1 VAGSESES
9 RSGRQK
15 EQGVTTRISQFSGPA
30 YTDGPMTG
38 VTQPLPGVA
47 WYDLNDPSSPALD
60 ELAKQYHLHELQIED
75 CRHIQRAKTEDY
87 EGYIFTVLKALQ
99 PGKTPKFL
107 DFDIFLGKD
116 FLITVHA
123 GSCPAIDKAVQR
135 AQQQK
140 MQRLDKLFYVL
151 VDHTV
156 DEYLLVLDALAEQIS
171 DVESDVLERPEPP
184 VLRRIF
190 SMKRNLIDFR
200 RNAGGMREVVNQ
212 LMRREQGFLGDDLDP
227 FFRDVYD
234 HIVRTVDLIETYR
247 DLLSSSTDIYL
258 SAVANRTNQIVK
270 VLTVWGTVAL
280 PLVVIT
286 GFFGMNLPLP
296 WQHDP
301 LGAVYASLLM
311 AAIGGLILWYFR
323 KQGWF

>member
-1 VAGSESES
+1 
-9 RSGRQK
+9 
-15 EQGVTTRISQFSGPA
+15 
-30 YTDGPMTG
+30 MTG

-47 WYDLNDPSSPALD
+47 WYDLNNPASPALD
-60 ELAKQYHLHELQIED
+60 ELAKQYQLHELQIED

-87 EGYIFTVLKALQ
+87 DHYIFTVLKALQ

-140 MQRLDKLFYVL
+140 IQRLDKLFYIL

-171 DVESDVLERPEPP
+171 DVESDVLEKPEPP
-184 VLRRIF
+184 VLRSIF

-280 PLVVIT
+280 ALVVIT

-301 LGAVYASLLM
+301 LGAVYATALM
-311 AAIGGLILWYFR
+311 VAIGGLILWYFR

>member
-1 VAGSESES
+1 
-9 RSGRQK
+9 
-15 EQGVTTRISQFSGPA
+15 
-30 YTDGPMTG
+30 MTG

-47 WYDLNDPSSPALD
+47 WYDLSDPSSPALD
-60 ELAKQYHLHELQIED
+60 ELAKQYRLHELQIED
-75 CRHIQRAKTEDY
+75 CRHPQRAKTEDY
-87 EGYIFTVLKALQ
+87 EHYIFTVLKALQ
-99 PGKTPKFL
+99 TGKTPKFV

-123 GSCPAIDKAVQR
+123 GSCPAIDKAVLR

-140 MQRLDKLFYVL
+140 IQRLDKLFYVL

-156 DEYLLVLDALAEQIS
+156 DEYLLVLDAFAEKIS

-212 LMRREQGFLGDDLDP
+212 LMRQEQGFLGDDLDP

-311 AAIGGLILWYFR
+311 IAIGGLILWYFR
-323 KQGWF
+323 RQGWF

>member
-1 VAGSESES
+1 
-9 RSGRQK
+9 
-15 EQGVTTRISQFSGPA
+15 
-30 YTDGPMTG
+30 MTG

-75 CRHIQRAKTEDY
+75 CRHLQRAKTEDY

-99 PGKTPKFL
+99 SGKTLKFL

-156 DEYLLVLDALAEQIS
+156 DEYLLVLDAFAEKIS

-301 LGAVYASLLM
+301 LGAVYASVLM

>member
-1 VAGSESES
+1 
-9 RSGRQK
+9 
-15 EQGVTTRISQFSGPA
+15 
-30 YTDGPMTG
+30 MTG
-38 VTQPLPGVA
+38 VTQPLPDIA
-47 WYDLNDPSSPALD
+47 WYDLIDPSSPSLD
-60 ELAKQYHLHELQIED
+60 ELAKQYQLHELQIED
-75 CRHIQRAKTEDY
+75 CRTPQRAKTEEFERY
-87 EGYIFTVLKALQ
+87 SFTVLKALK
-99 PGKTPKFL
+99 PGTTPKFL

-123 GSCPAIDKAVQR
+123 GPCPAIEKAVQR
-135 AQQQK
+135 AQLHK
-140 MQRLDKLFYVL
+140 TNRIDKVFYIL

-156 DEYLLVLDALAEQIS
+156 DEYLILLDSLTEQLS
-171 DVESDVLERPEPP
+171 DIESEVLENPQPP

-190 SMKRNLIDFR
+190 TLKRYLIDFR

-212 LMRREQGFLGDDLDP
+212 LMRREEGFLGDDLDP
-227 FFRDVYD
+227 FLRDVYD

-247 DLLSSSTDIYL
+247 DLLSGATDIYL
-258 SAVANRTNQIVK
+258 SAVANRTNQIMK

-296 WQHDP
+296 WQHNP
-301 LGAVYASLLM
+301 MGAVYATGLM
-311 AAIGGLILWYFR
+311 LAIGGLILWYFR

>member
-1 VAGSESES
+1 
-9 RSGRQK
+9 
-15 EQGVTTRISQFSGPA
+15 
-30 YTDGPMTG
+30 
-38 VTQPLPGVA
+38 
-47 WYDLNDPSSPALD
+47 
-60 ELAKQYHLHELQIED
+60 
-75 CRHIQRAKTEDY
+75 
-87 EGYIFTVLKALQ
+87 
-99 PGKTPKFL
+99 
-107 DFDIFLGKD
+107 
-116 FLITVHA
+116 
-123 GSCPAIDKAVQR
+123 
-135 AQQQK
+135 
-140 MQRLDKLFYVL
+140 
-151 VDHTV
+151 
-156 DEYLLVLDALAEQIS
+156 LLLLDALAEQIS
-171 DVESDVLERPEPP
+171 DVESDVLEKPEPP

-190 SMKRNLIDFR
+190 TMKRNLIDFR
-200 RNAGGMREVVNQ
+200 RYAGGMREVVNQ

-301 LGAVYASLLM
+301 LGAVYASVLM

>member
-1 VAGSESES
+1 
-9 RSGRQK
+9 
-15 EQGVTTRISQFSGPA
+15 
-30 YTDGPMTG
+30 
-38 VTQPLPGVA
+38 
-47 WYDLNDPSSPALD
+47 
-60 ELAKQYHLHELQIED
+60 
-75 CRHIQRAKTEDY
+75 
-87 EGYIFTVLKALQ
+87 LKALQ

-135 AQQQK
+135 AHQQK
-140 MQRLDKLFYVL
+140 IQRLDKLFYIL

-171 DVESDVLERPEPP
+171 DVESDVLEKPEPP

-190 SMKRNLIDFR
+190 NMKRNLIDFR

-301 LGAVYASLLM
+301 LGAVYATALM
-311 AAIGGLILWYFR
+311 VAIGGLILWYFR

>member
-1 VAGSESES
+1 
-9 RSGRQK
+9 
-15 EQGVTTRISQFSGPA
+15 
-30 YTDGPMTG
+30 MTG
-38 VTQPLPGVA
+38 VSQPLPGVA
-47 WYDLNDPSSPALD
+47 WYDLNNPASLALD
-60 ELAKQYHLHELQIED
+60 ELAKQYQLHELQVED
-75 CRHIQRAKTEDY
+75 CRHPQRAKTEDY
-87 EGYIFTVLKALQ
+87 ERYIFTVLKALQ

-123 GSCPAIDKAVQR
+123 GSCPAVDKAVQR
-135 AQQQK
+135 AQQHRT
-140 MQRLDKLFYVL
+140 QRLDKLFYIL

-156 DEYLLVLDALAEQIS
+156 DEYLLRLDALAEKIS
-171 DVESDVLERPEPP
+171 HVESDVLENPEPP

-200 RNAGGMREVVNQ
+200 RHAGAMREVVNQ

-247 DLLSSSTDIYL
+247 DLLSSATDIYL

-286 GFFGMNLPLP
+286 GFFGMNLPIP
-296 WQHDP
+296 WQHNP

-311 AAIGGLILWYFR
+311 VGIGGLILWYFR

>member
-1 VAGSESES
+1 
-9 RSGRQK
+9 
-15 EQGVTTRISQFSGPA
+15 
-30 YTDGPMTG
+30 MTG
-38 VTQPLPGVA
+38 VTQPLPGVP
-47 WYDLNDPSSPALD
+47 WYDLNDPFSPALD
-60 ELAKQYHLHELQIED
+60 ELAKQYHLHELQVED
-75 CRHIQRAKTEDY
+75 CRHPQRAKTEDY

-107 DFDIFLGKD
+107 DFDIFLGKE

-123 GSCPAIDKAVQR
+123 GSCPAIEKAVQR
-135 AQQQK
+135 AQQHK
-140 MQRLDKLFYVL
+140 EQRLDKLFYIL

-156 DEYLLVLDALAEQIS
+156 DEYLLLLDAVAEQVS
-171 DVESDVLERPEPP
+171 DIESEVLEKPEPP

-200 RNAGGMREVVNQ
+200 RHAGGMREVVNQ

-247 DLLSSSTDIYL
+247 DLLSSATDIYL

-296 WQHDP
+296 WQHNP

-311 AAIGGLILWYFR
+311 VGIGGLILWYFR

>member
-1 VAGSESES
+1 
-9 RSGRQK
+9 
-15 EQGVTTRISQFSGPA
+15 
-30 YTDGPMTG
+30 MTG

-47 WYDLNDPSSPALD
+47 WYDLNDPSSPTLD
-60 ELAKQYHLHELQIED
+60 ELAKQYQLHELQIED
-75 CRHIQRAKTEDY
+75 CRSPQRAKTEEY
-87 EGYIFTVLKALQ
+87 ERYIFTVLKALQ

-107 DFDIFLGKD
+107 DFCIFLGKD

-135 AQQQK
+135 AQQHK
-140 MQRLDKLFYVL
+140 AERLDKLFYIL

-156 DEYLLVLDALAEQIS
+156 DEYLLLLDEVAEQIS
-171 DVESDVLERPEPP
+171 DVESDVLEKPEPP

-190 SMKRNLIDFR
+190 DMKRKLIDFR
-200 RNAGGMREVVNQ
+200 RYAGGMREVVNQ
-212 LMRREQGFLGDDLDP
+212 LMRQEQGFLGDDLDP

-286 GFFGMNLPLP
+286 GFFGMNLELP
-296 WQHDP
+296 WQHNP

-311 AAIGGLILWYFR
+311 AAIGSLILWYFR